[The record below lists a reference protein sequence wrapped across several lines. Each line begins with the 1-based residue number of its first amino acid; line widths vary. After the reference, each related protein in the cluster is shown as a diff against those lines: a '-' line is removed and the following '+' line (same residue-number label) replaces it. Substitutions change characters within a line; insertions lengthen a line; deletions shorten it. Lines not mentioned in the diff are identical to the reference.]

1 MTIKITKGLNL
12 SLEGEISD
20 QILPE
25 AKNLSSRI
33 AILGKDFHGIKPTM
47 FVSEGQ
53 QVTQGEKLFEDKKN
67 PGYFHLSPV
76 NGKISEINRGDRRAF
91 LSMVI
96 EKNNDDSSF
105 EVDTTFNNAND
116 QILKFLG
123 DFGLLSLFRTRPFSK
138 VPIVGSVPSKIF
150 ISLIDSNP
158 LSFDPM
164 LVIAANLEAFN
175 KGLEVISYIPKEGIH
190 VGIADISS
198 SNVSEN
204 SLDLHKSENIT
215 YHAFSGPHPIGLVGT
230 QIHKISPASLTNQI
244 WTIGYQELIK
254 IGKTVLTGLQS
265 NEKYISISG
274 PQVFN
279 PEILLTEFGACVEE
293 LTAGKLIEEDNRLIS
308 GSVLCGHICEGP
320 LAYLSSFSNQLTVIR
335 EVNQDDR
342 EFLNWLRPEIK
353 KHSSLRMFLSSAM
366 KNYKFNPTSALNGG
380 FRAIVPIGIYEEI
393 FPMNLM
399 ITQLLKAIVTEDTEL
414 AQSLG
419 VLELDEED
427 LALCTYSCPS
437 KYDYGLILRNI
448 LEKIEKDG

>member
-12 SLEGEISD
+12 SLKGEINH
-20 QILPE
+20 QVLPE
-25 AKNLSSRI
+25 DENLTSRI
-33 AILGKDFHGIKPTM
+33 AILGKDFHGIRPTM

-53 QVTQGEKLFEDKKN
+53 EVIQGEKLFEDKKN

-76 NGKISEINRGDRRAF
+76 NGTISEINRGDRRSF

-96 EKNNDDSSF
+96 EKSNDDASF
-105 EVDTTFNNAND
+105 EVDTTFDKTND
-116 QILKFLG
+116 QVLNFLNN
-123 DFGLLSLFRTRPFSK
+123 FGLLSLFRTRPFSK
-138 VPIVGSVPSKIF
+138 VPLVGSLPNKIF

-158 LSFDPM
+158 LSFDPT
-164 LVIAANLEAFN
+164 LVLRDNLEAFN
-175 KGLEVISYIPKEGIH
+175 KGLEIISYLPKEGTH
-190 VGIADISS
+190 VGIAED
-198 SNVSEN
+198 ND
-204 SLDLHKSENIT
+204 LDLYKSEIIN
-215 YHAFSGPHPIGLVGT
+215 YHTFSGPHPIGLVGT
-230 QIHKISPASLTNQI
+230 QIHKISPATLKNQI

-254 IGKTVLTGLQS
+254 IGKTVLTGYQS

-279 PEILLTEFGACVEE
+279 PEIVLTNFGASVEE
-293 LTAGKLIEEDNRLIS
+293 LIAGKLMEDDNRLIS

-320 LAYLSSFSNQLTVIR
+320 LAYISNFSNQLTVIR

-353 KHSSLRMFLSSAM
+353 KHSSLRMFLASAI
-366 KNYKFNPTSALNGG
+366 KNYKYNLTSALNGG
-380 FRAIVPIGIYEEI
+380 FRAIVPVGIYEDI

>member
-1 MTIKITKGLNL
+1 MTIKITKGLDL
-12 SLEGEISD
+12 SLQGEINH
-20 QILPE
+20 QVLP
-25 AKNLSSRI
+25 KVTNLTSRV
-33 AILGKDFHGIKPTM
+33 AVLGKDFHGIRPTM

-53 QVTQGEKLFEDKKN
+53 QVSQGEKLFEDKKN

-76 NGKISEINRGDRRAF
+76 NGTISEINRGDRRSF

-96 EKNNDDSSF
+96 EKSNDDATF
-105 EVDTTFNNAND
+105 EISLLPKENVNVGISENNTLD
-116 QILKFLG
+116 
-123 DFGLLSLFRTRPFSK
+123 LFRSE
-138 VPIVGSVPSKIF
+138 KI
-150 ISLIDSNP
+150 N
-158 LSFDPM
+158 
-164 LVIAANLEAFN
+164 
-175 KGLEVISYIPKEGIH
+175 
-190 VGIADISS
+190 
-198 SNVSEN
+198 
-204 SLDLHKSENIT
+204 
-215 YHAFSGPHPIGLVGT
+215 YHIFSGPHPIGLVGT
-230 QIHKISPASLTNQI
+230 QIHKISPASLANQI

-254 IGKTVLTGLQS
+254 IGKTVLTGYVS
-265 NEKYISISG
+265 NDKYISISG

-279 PEILLTEFGACVEE
+279 PEILLTDFGACVEE
-293 LTAGKLIEEDNRLIS
+293 LTAGKLKEEENRLIS

-335 EVNQDDR
+335 EANQDDR

-353 KHSSLRMFLSSAM
+353 KHSSLRMFLTSAI
-366 KNYKFNPTSALNGG
+366 KNYKYNLTSALNGG
-380 FRAIVPIGIYEEI
+380 FRAIVPVGVYEDI

-448 LEKIEKDG
+448 LDKIEKDG

>member
-12 SLEGEISD
+12 SLEGEINHHV
-20 QILPE
+20 LPE
-25 AKNLSSRI
+25 VKSLTSRV
-33 AILGKDFHGIKPTM
+33 AILGKDFHGIRPTM

-76 NGKISEINRGDRRAF
+76 NGTISEINRGDRRSF

-96 EKNNDDSSF
+96 EQSNDDTSF
-105 EVDTTFNNAND
+105 EVDTTFDKTNEQVLNFLNN
-116 QILKFLG
+116 
-123 DFGLLSLFRTRPFSK
+123 FGLLGLFRTRPFSK
-138 VPIVGSVPSKIF
+138 VPLVGSLPNKIF

-158 LSFDPM
+158 LSFDPT
-164 LVIAANLEAFN
+164 LVLRENLEAFN
-175 KGLEVISYIPKEGIH
+175 KGLEIISYLPKEEIH
-190 VGIADISS
+190 IGIAE
-198 SNVSEN
+198 NN
-204 SLDLHKSENIT
+204 SLDLYKSENIN
-215 YHAFSGPHPIGLVGT
+215 YHMFSGPHPIGLVGT
-230 QIHKISPASLTNQI
+230 QIHKISPASLANQI

-254 IGKTVLTGLQS
+254 IGRTILRGYQS

-279 PEILLTEFGACVEE
+279 PEILLTNSGACVDE
-293 LTAGKLIEEDNRLIS
+293 LTAGKLKEEDNRLIS
-308 GSVLCGHICEGP
+308 GSVLCGHICEGS
-320 LAYLSSFSNQLTVIR
+320 LAYISSFSNQLTVIR
-335 EVNQDDR
+335 EANQDDR

-353 KHSSLRMFLSSAM
+353 KHSSLRMFFASAI
-366 KNYKFNPTSALNGG
+366 KNYKYNLTSALNGG
-380 FRAIVPIGIYEEI
+380 FRAIVPVGVYEDI

-399 ITQLLKAIVTEDTEL
+399 ITQLLKAIITEDTEL

>member
-1 MTIKITKGLNL
+1 MTIRIKKGLNL
-12 SLEGEISD
+12 SLKGEID
-20 QILPE
+20 HQVLPE
-25 AKNLSSRI
+25 VKNFTSRV
-33 AILGKDFHGIKPTM
+33 AILGKDFHGIRPTM

-76 NGKISEINRGDRRAF
+76 NGTISEINRGDRRSF

-96 EKNNDDSSF
+96 EKSNDTDTF
-105 EVDTTFNNAND
+105 EIDTTFDKTND
-116 QILKFLG
+116 QVLNFLKN
-123 DFGLLSLFRTRPFSK
+123 FGLLGLFRTRPFSK
-138 VPIVGSVPSKIF
+138 VPLVDSLPNKIF

-158 LSFDPM
+158 LSFDPT
-164 LVIAANLEAFN
+164 LVLRENLESFN
-175 KGLEVISYIPKEGIH
+175 KGLEIISYLPKEEIH
-190 VGIADISS
+190 VGIAED
-198 SNVSEN
+198 NN
-204 SLDLHKSENIT
+204 LDLYKAENIN
-215 YHAFSGPHPIGLVGT
+215 YHTFSGPHPIGLVGT
-230 QIHKISPASLTNQI
+230 QIHKISPATLTNQI

-254 IGKTVLTGLQS
+254 IGKTVLTGRQS

-279 PEILLTEFGACVEE
+279 PEIVLTNFGACVEE
-293 LTAGKLIEEDNRLIS
+293 LSAGKLIEGNNRLIS
-308 GSVLCGHICEGP
+308 GSVLCGHMCEGP

-353 KHSSLRMFLSSAM
+353 KHSSLRMFLASVI
-366 KNYKFNPTSALNGG
+366 KDYKYNLTSALNGG
-380 FRAIVPIGIYEEI
+380 FRAIVPVGIYEDI

>member
-1 MTIKITKGLNL
+1 MTIKIKKGLDL
-12 SLEGEISD
+12 SLQGEISH
-20 QILPE
+20 QVLPE
-25 AKNLSSRI
+25 VTNLTSRV
-33 AILGKDFHGIKPTM
+33 AVLGKDFHGIRPTM

-76 NGKISEINRGDRRAF
+76 NGTISEINRGDRRSF

-96 EKNNDDSSF
+96 EKSNDDATF
-105 EVDTTFNNAND
+105 EIDTTFDSTDNQVLN
-116 QILKFLG
+116 FLNK
-123 DFGLLSLFRTRPFSK
+123 FGLLSLFRTRPFSK
-138 VPIVGSVPSKIF
+138 VPLVGSLPNKIF

-158 LSFDPM
+158 LSFDPA
-164 LVIAANLEAFN
+164 LVIGENLEAFN
-175 KGLEVISYIPKEGIH
+175 KGLEVISHLPKENIN
-190 VGIADISS
+190 VGM
-198 SNVSEN
+198 SEDN
-204 SLDLHKSENIT
+204 TLDLFRSEKIN
-215 YHAFSGPHPIGLVGT
+215 YHIFSGPHPIGLVGT

-254 IGKTVLTGLQS
+254 IGKTVLTGTQS

-279 PEILLTEFGACVEE
+279 PEIVLTNFGACVEE

-353 KHSSLRMFLSSAM
+353 KHSSLRMFLTSAI
-366 KNYKFNPTSALNGG
+366 KNYKYNLTSALNGG
-380 FRAIVPIGIYEEI
+380 FRAIVPVGIYEDI

-414 AQSLG
+414 AQNLG

>member
-1 MTIKITKGLNL
+1 MTINITKGLNL
-12 SLEGEISD
+12 SLEGEIVH
-20 QILPE
+20 QVLPE
-25 AKNLSSRI
+25 VKNPTSRI
-33 AILGKDFHGIKPTM
+33 AILGKDFHGIRPTM

-53 QVTQGEKLFEDKKN
+53 QVVQGEKLFEDKKN

-76 NGKISEINRGDRRAF
+76 NGTVSEINRGDRRSF

-96 EKNNDDSSF
+96 EKINDDSTF
-105 EVDTTFNNAND
+105 QVDTTFEKTNEQVLNFLNN
-116 QILKFLG
+116 
-123 DFGLLSLFRTRPFSK
+123 FGLLSLFKTRPFSK
-138 VPIVGSVPSKIF
+138 VPSVGSLPDKIF

-158 LSFDPM
+158 LSFDPK
-164 LVIAANLEAFN
+164 LILRENLEAFN
-175 KGLEVISYIPKEGIH
+175 KGLEIISYLPKEGTH
-190 VGIADISS
+190 LGISG
-198 SNVSEN
+198 NN
-204 SLDLHKSENIT
+204 SLELYESENIN
-215 YHAFSGPHPIGLVGT
+215 YYSFSGLHPIGLVGT
-230 QIHKISPASLTNQI
+230 QINKISPASLTNQI

-254 IGKTVLTGLQS
+254 IGKTILTGYQS

-274 PQVFN
+274 SQVIN
-279 PEILLTEFGACVEE
+279 PEILLTDFGACVKE
-293 LTAGKLIEEDNRLIS
+293 LTAGKLAEEDNRLIS

-320 LAYLSSFSNQLTVIR
+320 LSYLSSFSNQLTVIR
-335 EVNQDDR
+335 EANKNDR

-353 KHSSLRMFLSSAM
+353 KHSSLRMFFASAL
-366 KNYKFNPTSALNGG
+366 KNYKYNLTSALNGG
-380 FRAIVPIGIYEEI
+380 FRAIVPVGIYEEI

>member
-12 SLEGEISD
+12 SLKGEINH
-20 QILPE
+20 QVLPE
-25 AKNLSSRI
+25 DSNLTSRI

-47 FVSEGQ
+47 FVTEGQ
-53 QVTQGEKLFEDKKN
+53 EVIQGEKLFEDKKN

-76 NGKISEINRGDRRAF
+76 NGTISEINRGDRRSF

-96 EKNNDDSSF
+96 EKSNDDASF
-105 EVDTTFNNAND
+105 EVDTTFDKTNEQVLNFLNN
-116 QILKFLG
+116 
-123 DFGLLSLFRTRPFSK
+123 FGLLSLFRTRPFSK
-138 VPIVGSVPSKIF
+138 VPLVGSLPNKIF

-158 LSFDPM
+158 LSFDPT
-164 LVIAANLEAFN
+164 LVLRDNLEAFN
-175 KGLEVISYIPKEGIH
+175 KGLEIISYLPKEGTH
-190 VGIADISS
+190 VGIAED
-198 SNVSEN
+198 NN
-204 SLDLHKSENIT
+204 LNLYKSENIN
-215 YHAFSGPHPIGLVGT
+215 YHTFSGPHPIGLVGT
-230 QIHKISPASLTNQI
+230 QIHKISPATLKNQI

-254 IGKTVLTGLQS
+254 IGKTVLTGYQS

-279 PEILLTEFGACVEE
+279 PEIVLTNFGACVEE
-293 LTAGKLIEEDNRLIS
+293 LIAGKLIEDDNRLIS

-320 LAYLSSFSNQLTVIR
+320 LAYISNFSNQLTVIR

-353 KHSSLRMFLSSAM
+353 KHSSLRMFLASAI
-366 KNYKFNPTSALNGG
+366 KNYKYNLTSALNGG
-380 FRAIVPIGIYEEI
+380 FRAIVPVGIYEDI

>member
-1 MTIKITKGLNL
+1 MTINITKGLNL
-12 SLEGEISD
+12 SLKGEINH
-20 QILPE
+20 QVLPE
-25 AKNLSSRI
+25 VKNLTSRI
-33 AILGKDFHGIKPTM
+33 AILGKDFHGIRPTM

-53 QVTQGEKLFEDKKN
+53 EVSQGEKLFEDKKN

-76 NGKISEINRGDRRAF
+76 NGKISEINRGDRRSF

-96 EKNNDDSSF
+96 EKSNDTDTF
-105 EVDTTFNNAND
+105 EIDTTFEKTND
-116 QILKFLG
+116 QVLNFLKN
-123 DFGLLSLFRTRPFSK
+123 FGLLSLFRTRPFSK
-138 VPIVGSVPSKIF
+138 VPLVDSLPNKIF

-158 LSFDPM
+158 LSFDPT
-164 LVIAANLEAFN
+164 LVLRENLESFN
-175 KGLEVISYIPKEGIH
+175 KGLEIISYLPKEGIH
-190 VGIADISS
+190 VGIAED
-198 SNVSEN
+198 NN
-204 SLDLHKSENIT
+204 LDFYKAENIN
-215 YHAFSGPHPIGLVGT
+215 YHTFSGPHPIGLVGT
-230 QIHKISPASLTNQI
+230 QIHKISPATLTNQI

-254 IGKTVLTGLQS
+254 IGKTVLTGRQS

-279 PEILLTEFGACVEE
+279 PEIVLTNFGACVEE
-293 LTAGKLIEEDNRLIS
+293 LSAGKLIEGNNRLIS
-308 GSVLCGHICEGP
+308 GSVLCGHMCEGP

-353 KHSSLRMFLSSAM
+353 KHSSLRMFLTSAI
-366 KNYKFNPTSALNGG
+366 KNYKYNLTSALNGG
-380 FRAIVPIGIYEEI
+380 FRAIVPVGIYEDI

>member
-12 SLEGEISD
+12 SLEGEINL
-20 QILPE
+20 QVLPE
-25 AKNLSSRI
+25 AKSLTSRI

-47 FVSEGQ
+47 FVSERQ

-76 NGKISEINRGDRRAF
+76 NGTISEINRGDRRAF

-96 EKNNDDSSF
+96 EKSNDDASF
-105 EVDTTFNNAND
+105 EVDTTFDKTSDQVLNFLNN
-116 QILKFLG
+116 
-123 DFGLLSLFRTRPFSK
+123 FGLLSLFKTRPFSK
-138 VPIVGSVPSKIF
+138 VPLVGSLPNKIF

-164 LVIAANLEAFN
+164 LVIEDDLEAFN
-175 KGLEVISYIPKEGIH
+175 KGMEVISYLPKEGIH
-190 VGIADISS
+190 AGITED
-198 SNVSEN
+198 NN
-204 SLDLHKSENIT
+204 LDLYKSENIY
-215 YHAFSGPHPIGLVGT
+215 YHTFSGPHPIGLVGT
-230 QIHKISPASLTNQI
+230 QIHKISPATLVNQI

-254 IGKTVLTGLQS
+254 IGKTILTGCQS
-265 NEKYISISG
+265 NEKYISLSG

-279 PEILLTEFGACVEE
+279 PEILLTDFGACVEE
-293 LTAGKLIEEDNRLIS
+293 LTAGKLVEEDNRLIS
-308 GSVLCGHICEGP
+308 GSVLCGHTCEGS
-320 LAYLSSFSNQLTVIR
+320 LAYMSSFSNQLTVIR
-335 EVNQDDR
+335 EANKDDR

-353 KHSSLRMFLSSAM
+353 KHSSLRMFFASVI
-366 KNYKFNPTSALNGG
+366 KNYKYNLTSALNGG
-380 FRAIVPIGIYEEI
+380 FRAIVPVGIYEDI

>member
-1 MTIKITKGLNL
+1 MTIKINKGLSL
-12 SLEGEISD
+12 SLDGEINH
-20 QILPE
+20 QVLPE
-25 AKNLSSRI
+25 IKNSTSRI

-53 QVTQGEKLFEDKKN
+53 KVIQGEKLFEDKKN

-76 NGKISEINRGDRRAF
+76 NGKISEINRGDRRSF

-96 EKNNDDSSF
+96 EKTSDEVTF
-105 EVDTTFNNAND
+105 EVDTTFDNSND
-116 QILKFLG
+116 QILNFLNK
-123 DFGLLSLFRTRPFSK
+123 FGLLGLFRTRPFSK
-138 VPIVGSVPSKIF
+138 VPLVGSLPNNIF

-158 LSFDPM
+158 LSFEPM
-164 LVIAANLEAFN
+164 LALRENLEALN
-175 KGLEVISYIPKEGIH
+175 KGLEIISYLPKEGIH
-190 VGIADISS
+190 IGIPE
-198 SNVSEN
+198 EN
-204 SLDLHKSENIT
+204 TLDLYKSEKIK
-215 YHAFSGPHPIGLVGT
+215 YHTFSGPHPIGLVGT

-254 IGKTVLTGLQS
+254 IGKTVLTGFQS

-279 PEILLTEFGACVEE
+279 PEILLTDFGACVKE
-293 LTAGKLIEEDNRLIS
+293 LTAGKLVEGDNRLIS

-335 EVNQDDR
+335 EANQDDR

-353 KHSSLRMFLSSAM
+353 KHSSLRMFFASAI
-366 KNYKFNPTSALNGG
+366 KNYKYNLTSALNGG
-380 FRAIVPIGIYEEI
+380 FRAIVPVGIYEDI
-393 FPMNLM
+393 FPMDLM
-399 ITQLLKAIVTEDTEL
+399 ITQLLKAIVTDDTEL

-437 KYDYGLILRNI
+437 KYDYGLILRKI

>member
-12 SLEGEISD
+12 SLEGEINHQVLP
-20 QILPE
+20 QI
-25 AKNLSSRI
+25 KNLTSRV
-33 AILGKDFHGIKPTM
+33 AILGKDFHGIRPTM

-76 NGKISEINRGDRRAF
+76 NGTISEINRGDRRSF

-96 EKNNDDSSF
+96 EKNNDDASF
-105 EVDTTFNNAND
+105 EVDTTFDKNSD
-116 QILKFLG
+116 QILNFLKN
-123 DFGLLSLFRTRPFSK
+123 FGLLSLFRTRPFSK
-138 VPIVGSVPSKIF
+138 VPLVGSLPNKVF

-158 LSFDPM
+158 LSFDPT
-164 LVIAANLEAFN
+164 LVLKDNLEAFN
-175 KGLEVISYIPKEGIH
+175 KGLEIISHLPKEGVH
-190 VGIADISS
+190 VGILENNALDIY
-198 SNVSEN
+198 
-204 SLDLHKSENIT
+204 KSENIH
-215 YHAFSGPHPIGLVGT
+215 YHTFSGPHPIGLVGT
-230 QIHKISPASLTNQI
+230 QIHQISPASLLNQI

-254 IGKTVLTGLQS
+254 IGKTVLTGYQS

-279 PEILLTEFGACVEE
+279 PDILLTDFGACVEE
-293 LTAGKLIEEDNRLIS
+293 LTAGRLMEEDNRLIS
-308 GSVLCGHICEGP
+308 GSVLCGHACEGP
-320 LAYLSSFSNQLTVIR
+320 LAYLSIFSNQLTVIR
-335 EVNQDDR
+335 EANQDDR

-353 KHSSLRMFLSSAM
+353 KHSSLRMFFTSAF
-366 KNYKFNPTSALNGG
+366 KNYKYNLTSALNGG
-380 FRAIVPIGIYEEI
+380 FRAIVPVGIYEDV

-448 LEKIEKDG
+448 LDKIEKDG

>member
-1 MTIKITKGLNL
+1 MAINITKGLNL
-12 SLEGEISD
+12 SLEGEIVN
-20 QILPE
+20 QVLPE
-25 AKNLSSRI
+25 VKSSTSRI
-33 AILGKDFHGIKPTM
+33 AILGKDFHGIRPTM

-53 QVTQGEKLFEDKKN
+53 QVVQGEKLFEDKKN

-76 NGKISEINRGDRRAF
+76 NGKVSEINRGDRRSF

-96 EKNNDDSSF
+96 EKINDDSTF
-105 EVDTTFNNAND
+105 QVDTAFKKTNEQVLN
-116 QILKFLG
+116 FLSN
-123 DFGLLSLFRTRPFSK
+123 FGLLSLFKTRPFSK
-138 VPIVGSVPSKIF
+138 VPSVGSLPNKIF

-158 LSFDPM
+158 LSFDPE
-164 LVIAANLEAFN
+164 LVLRENLEAFN
-175 KGLEVISYIPKEGIH
+175 KGLEIISYLPKEGIH
-190 VGIADISS
+190 LGISG
-198 SNVSEN
+198 NN
-204 SLDLHKSENIT
+204 SLELYESENINYYT
-215 YHAFSGPHPIGLVGT
+215 FSGPHPIGLVGT
-230 QIHKISPASLTNQI
+230 QINKISPASLTNHI

-254 IGKTVLTGLQS
+254 IGKTILTGYQS

-274 PQVFN
+274 SQVFS
-279 PEILLTEFGACVEE
+279 PEILLTDFGACVNE
-293 LTAGKLIEEDNRLIS
+293 LTAGKLAEEDNRLIS

-335 EVNQDDR
+335 EANKNDR

-353 KHSSLRMFLSSAM
+353 KHSSLRMFFASAL
-366 KNYKFNPTSALNGG
+366 KNYKYNLTSALNGG
-380 FRAIVPIGIYEEI
+380 FRAIVPVGIYEEI

>member
-1 MTIKITKGLNL
+1 MAINITKGLNL
-12 SLEGEISD
+12 SLEGEIAH
-20 QILPE
+20 QVLPE
-25 AKNLSSRI
+25 VKSPTSRI
-33 AILGKDFHGIKPTM
+33 AILGKDFHGIRPTM

-53 QVTQGEKLFEDKKN
+53 QVVQGEKLFEDKKN

-76 NGKISEINRGDRRAF
+76 NGTVSEINRGDRRSF

-96 EKNNDDSSF
+96 EKINDDSTF
-105 EVDTTFNNAND
+105 QVDTAFEKTNEQVLNFLNN
-116 QILKFLG
+116 
-123 DFGLLSLFRTRPFSK
+123 FGLLSLFKTRPFSK
-138 VPIVGSVPSKIF
+138 VPSVGSLPNKIF

-158 LSFDPM
+158 LSFDPE
-164 LVIAANLEAFN
+164 LVLRENLEAFN
-175 KGLEVISYIPKEGIH
+175 KGLEIISYLPKEGTHI
-190 VGIADISS
+190 GISG
-198 SNVSEN
+198 NN
-204 SLDLHKSENIT
+204 SLELYESENINYCT
-215 YHAFSGPHPIGLVGT
+215 FSGLHPIGLVGT
-230 QIHKISPASLTNQI
+230 QINKISPASLTNQI

-254 IGKTVLTGLQS
+254 IGKTILTGYQS
-265 NEKYISISG
+265 NEKYISVSG
-274 PQVFN
+274 SQVFR
-279 PEILLTEFGACVEE
+279 PEILLTDFGACVKE
-293 LTAGKLIEEDNRLIS
+293 LTAGKLAEEDNRLIS
-308 GSVLCGHICEGP
+308 GSVLCGHLCEGP

-335 EVNQDDR
+335 EANKNDR

-353 KHSSLRMFLSSAM
+353 KHSSLRMFFASAL
-366 KNYKFNPTSALNGG
+366 KNYKYNLTSALNGG
-380 FRAIVPIGIYEEI
+380 FRAIVPVGIYEEI

>member
-12 SLEGEISD
+12 SLKGEINH
-20 QILPE
+20 QVLPE
-25 AKNLSSRI
+25 DSNLTSRI

-47 FVSEGQ
+47 FVTEGQ
-53 QVTQGEKLFEDKKN
+53 EVIQGEKLFEDKKN

-76 NGKISEINRGDRRAF
+76 NGTISEINRGDRRSF

-96 EKNNDDSSF
+96 EKSNDDASF
-105 EVDTTFNNAND
+105 EVDTTFDKTNEQVLNFLNN
-116 QILKFLG
+116 
-123 DFGLLSLFRTRPFSK
+123 FGLLSLFRTRPFSK
-138 VPIVGSVPSKIF
+138 VPLVGSLPNKIF

-158 LSFDPM
+158 LSFDPT
-164 LVIAANLEAFN
+164 LVLRENLEAFN
-175 KGLEVISYIPKEGIH
+175 KGLEIISYLPTEGTH
-190 VGIADISS
+190 VGIAED
-198 SNVSEN
+198 ND
-204 SLDLHKSENIT
+204 LDLYKSEIIH

-230 QIHKISPASLTNQI
+230 QIHKISPATLKNQI

-254 IGKTVLTGLQS
+254 IGKTVLTGYQS

-279 PEILLTEFGACVEE
+279 PEIVLTNFGACVEE
-293 LTAGKLIEEDNRLIS
+293 LIAGKLIEDDNRLIS

-320 LAYLSSFSNQLTVIR
+320 LAYISSFSNQLTVIR

-353 KHSSLRMFLSSAM
+353 KHSSLRMFLASAM
-366 KNYKFNPTSALNGG
+366 KNYKYNLTSALNGG
-380 FRAIVPIGIYEEI
+380 FRAIVPVGIYEDI

>member
-1 MTIKITKGLNL
+1 MTIKISKGLNL
-12 SLEGEISD
+12 SLEGEINH
-20 QILPE
+20 QVLPE
-25 AKNLSSRI
+25 VKNLTSRI
-33 AILGKDFHGIKPTM
+33 AILGKDFHGIRPTM

-53 QVTQGEKLFEDKKN
+53 EVSQGEKLFEDKKN

-76 NGKISEINRGDRRAF
+76 NGKISEINRGDRRSF

-96 EKNNDDSSF
+96 EKSNDTDTF
-105 EVDTTFNNAND
+105 EIDTTFEKTND
-116 QILKFLG
+116 QVLNFLKN
-123 DFGLLSLFRTRPFSK
+123 FGLLGLFRTRPFSK
-138 VPIVGSVPSKIF
+138 VPLVDSLPNKIF

-158 LSFDPM
+158 LSFDPT
-164 LVIAANLEAFN
+164 LVLRENLESFN
-175 KGLEVISYIPKEGIH
+175 KGLEIISYLPKEGIH
-190 VGIADISS
+190 VGITED
-198 SNVSEN
+198 NN
-204 SLDLHKSENIT
+204 LDFYKAENIN

-230 QIHKISPASLTNQI
+230 QIHKISPATLTNQI

-254 IGKTVLTGLQS
+254 IGKTVLTGRQS

-279 PEILLTEFGACVEE
+279 PEIVLTNFGACVEE
-293 LTAGKLIEEDNRLIS
+293 LSAGKLIEGNNRLIS
-308 GSVLCGHICEGP
+308 GSVLCGHMCEGP

-353 KHSSLRMFLSSAM
+353 KHSSLRMFFASAI
-366 KNYKFNPTSALNGG
+366 KNYKYNLTSALNGG
-380 FRAIVPIGIYEEI
+380 FRAIVPVGIYEDI

-448 LEKIEKDG
+448 LDKIEKDG

>member
-12 SLEGEISD
+12 SLKGEINH
-20 QILPE
+20 QVLPE
-25 AKNLSSRI
+25 DENLASRI
-33 AILGKDFHGIKPTM
+33 AILGKDFHGIRPTM

-53 QVTQGEKLFEDKKN
+53 EVIQGEKLFEDKKN

-76 NGKISEINRGDRRAF
+76 NGTISEINRGDRRSF

-96 EKNNDDSSF
+96 EKSNDDASF
-105 EVDTTFNNAND
+105 EVDTTFDKTND
-116 QILKFLG
+116 QVLNFLNN
-123 DFGLLSLFRTRPFSK
+123 FGLLSLFRTRPFSK
-138 VPIVGSVPSKIF
+138 VPLVGSLPNKIF

-158 LSFDPM
+158 LSFDPT
-164 LVIAANLEAFN
+164 LVLRDNLEAFN
-175 KGLEVISYIPKEGIH
+175 KGLEIISYLPKEGTH
-190 VGIADISS
+190 VGIAED
-198 SNVSEN
+198 ND
-204 SLDLHKSENIT
+204 LDLYKSEIIN
-215 YHAFSGPHPIGLVGT
+215 YHTFSGPHPIGLVGT
-230 QIHKISPASLTNQI
+230 QIHKISPATLKNQI

-254 IGKTVLTGLQS
+254 IGKTVLTGYQS

-279 PEILLTEFGACVEE
+279 PEIVLTNFGASVEE
-293 LTAGKLIEEDNRLIS
+293 LIAGKLMEDDNRLIS

-320 LAYLSSFSNQLTVIR
+320 LAYISNFSNQLTVIR

-353 KHSSLRMFLSSAM
+353 KHSSLRMFLASAI
-366 KNYKFNPTSALNGG
+366 KNYKYNLTSALNGG
-380 FRAIVPIGIYEEI
+380 FRAIVPVGIYEDI

>member
-1 MTIKITKGLNL
+1 MAIKITKGLNL
-12 SLEGEISD
+12 SLEGEINH
-20 QILPE
+20 QVLPE
-25 AKNLSSRI
+25 LTNLTSRV
-33 AILGKDFHGIKPTM
+33 AILGKDFHGIRPTM

-53 QVTQGEKLFEDKKN
+53 QVSQGEKLFEDKKN

-76 NGKISEINRGDRRAF
+76 NGTISEINRGDRRSF

-96 EKNNDDSSF
+96 EKSNDDASF
-105 EVDTTFNNAND
+105 EVDTTFDKTDD
-116 QILKFLG
+116 QVLNFLNKFG
-123 DFGLLSLFRTRPFSK
+123 FLSLFRTRPFSK
-138 VPIVGSVPSKIF
+138 VPLVGSLPNKIF

-158 LSFDPM
+158 LSFDPS
-164 LVIAANLEAFN
+164 LVIGENLGAFN
-175 KGLEVISYIPKEGIH
+175 KGLEVISHLPKDNIN
-190 VGIADISS
+190 VGI
-198 SNVSEN
+198 SEN
-204 SLDLHKSENIT
+204 NTLDLFRSEKIK
-215 YHAFSGPHPIGLVGT
+215 YHFFSGPHPIGLVGT
-230 QIHKISPASLTNQI
+230 QIHKISPASLANQI

-254 IGKTVLTGLQS
+254 IGKTVLTGHLS
-265 NEKYISISG
+265 NDKYISISG

-279 PEILLTEFGACVEE
+279 PEILLTDFGACVEE
-293 LTAGKLIEEDNRLIS
+293 LTAGKLREEENRLIS

-320 LAYLSSFSNQLTVIR
+320 LAYLSSFSSQLTVIR
-335 EVNQDDR
+335 EANQDDR

-353 KHSSLRMFLSSAM
+353 KHSSLRMFFASVL
-366 KNYKFNPTSALNGG
+366 KNYKYNLTSALNGG
-380 FRAIVPIGIYEEI
+380 FRAIVPVGVYEDI

-448 LEKIEKDG
+448 LDKIEKDG